1 MHPIEPKAEDAAPS
15 QRLRFE
21 AYARDETG
29 RLHAFFRRS
38 LGDEHLARDLV
49 QETLLDAWRAR
60 STYDPSYS
68 FEGWVFRIGQNRMR
82 NLLRRRRLERRWMQP
97 LDAVPE
103 PPGQAGLGGAGL
115 SPAESDAVERLE
127 RALRGIPVR
136 QRIALV
142 LRYQEGKSCAEI
154 GEVLDMT
161 PNAVSIQLYH
171 ARRTLRG
178 LLAAEAPR
186 SAP

>member
-1 MHPIEPKAEDAAPS
+1 
-15 QRLRFE
+15 
-21 AYARDETG
+21 
-29 RLHAFFRRS
+29 
-38 LGDEHLARDLV
+38 
-49 QETLLDAWRAR
+49 
-60 STYDPSYS
+60 
-68 FEGWVFRIGQNRMR
+68 
-82 NLLRRRRLERRWMQP
+82 MQP

-127 RALRGIPVR
+127 RALRGLPVR